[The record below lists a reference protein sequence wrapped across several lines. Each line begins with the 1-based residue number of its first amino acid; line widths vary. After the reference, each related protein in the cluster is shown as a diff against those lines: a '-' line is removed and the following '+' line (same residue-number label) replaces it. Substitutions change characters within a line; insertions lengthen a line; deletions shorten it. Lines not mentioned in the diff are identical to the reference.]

1 MQNTKGRWGFL
12 TAIAAM
18 FSSIGAGSSSEIK
31 NPYIN
36 SSGFSPSIPRKRSRN
51 KSLKHFHEENIAFLK
66 RVVVRRAAA
75 KAARKARRITRQ
87 FAH

>member
-18 FSSIGAGSSSEIK
+18 FSSMGASKIE
-31 NPYIN
+31 NPYVKDNVFNIPPQGKRGKFRKSARTKTVAFIN
-36 SSGFSPSIPRKRSRN
+36 R
-51 KSLKHFHEENIAFLK
+51 LKA
-66 RVVVRRAAA
+66 RRAAA